1 MARSAKGF
9 AKPTPNQGVVARRK
23 NKHKRS
29 AAHSP
34 LPTVFF
40 FAIL

>member
-1 MARSAKGF
+1 MAKSAKGS
-9 AKPTPNQGVVARRK
+9 AKPTPNQGVVAKRK
-23 NKHKRS
+23 SKRKRS